1 MDGGLLNLVTGLHH
15 QGHHTVVGFGN
26 FFNSVTKFSAAQG
39 AQRVRGWTD
48 KLRGV
53 TLLFGGTEIT
63 AAMKAL
69 AAEDQLGASIV
80 SDDLEQMED
89 AQRIMRDTML
99 SSFVPATQRC
109 VAVAAVTR
117 LRVC

>member
-48 KLRGV
+48 KLRGIM
-53 TLLFGGTEIT
+53 LLFGGAAIT

-69 AAEDQLGASIV
+69 AATQIEEHLGACP
-80 SDDLEQMED
+80 L
-89 AQRIMRDTML
+89 
-99 SSFVPATQRC
+99 PATTWRMATASCETQC
-109 VAVAAVTR
+109 
-117 LRVC
+117 